1 MSQTQHTLS
10 LSGFFRIMTVSFL
23 PDLHSGVPFLLW
35 FRVEVTILLKFISDW
50 LGKLKISFCQDGP
63 LQIVSDWLG
72 KLKISFCQDG
82 PLQIVSDWLRK
93 LKISFCLDL
102 QLIDCFS
109 LSDAKKPPGGG
120 GGMMGMPM
128 TPGGG
133 GGGKFNTVAARPTSG
148 AGERNIPNSWN
159 RSHDDSKYYRR
170 LLFVNW
176 YFDYNQAL
184 EEMFLFLV

>member
-63 LQIVSDWLG
+63 LQIVSDWL
-72 KLKISFCQDG
+72 
-82 PLQIVSDWLRK
+82 RK

-109 LSDAKKPPGGG
+109 LSDAKKPLGGG
-120 GGMMGMPM
+120 GGMMGMPL

-159 RSHDDSKYYRR
+159 RSHDDSKCYRR

>member
-10 LSGFFRIMTVSFL
+10 LSGFFRIMTTSFL
-23 PDLHSGVPFLLW
+23 PDLHSSVPFLKW
-35 FRVEVTILLKFISDW
+35 FRVEVTILQFISDW
-50 LGKLKISFCQDGP
+50 LGKLKISFYQDVTCTNCFR
-63 LQIVSDWLG
+63 LAKKVEN
-72 KLKISFCQDG
+72 SFC
-82 PLQIVSDWLRK
+82 I
-93 LKISFCLDL
+93 DL
-102 QLIDCFS
+102 QLTDRFS
-109 LSDAKKPPGGG
+109 LSDTKKPPGGG

-170 LLFVNW
+170 WLLLIGILITIRFMRKCL
-176 YFDYNQAL
+176 YS
-184 EEMFLFLV
+184 LFSDKICCTVHVLTYTRV